1 MVLDHSFVSAAAKI
15 GDGLYGKGFLRLE
28 IINGQ
33 YMLVGEGVI
42 NVDHLIRRFTRV
54 KANKAVLA
62 PSDTF
67 ALYTGLKNLIDYYNL
82 SMTDGKFSND
92 LLINPTEKGMEV
104 YAFMKDKVEL
114 VCKLGFFSSE
124 SSFMMWLLKKLG
136 KLD

>member
-54 KANKAVLA
+54 KISKAVL
-62 PSDTF
+62 

-104 YAFMKDKVEL
+104 YAFMKDRVEL
-114 VCKLGFFSSE
+114 VCKLEFFSSE